1 MNVMAESYTIIYML
15 GAVIAALVLV
25 MSTFFILKS
34 IRRAKEIG
42 MDMSVIKETVR
53 NSAIFSIV
61 PSIPIVIGIGI
72 MMQYLGLAISW
83 IRLEVIGALQYEI
96 IAMNQVFTPGEVA
109 TASTVATALVIMT
122 VSILSGPLFNALFY
136 KRYQKRLAALQSKN
150 AHLMEI
156 ITGALLGGLF
166 SGILSAMIV
175 AGFFSIGT
183 PTIAKD
189 TGVATYGEVTLITF
203 FSSCLIM
210 AICGLLIKKMGW
222 KWLESYALPLTI
234 VGALVVSYIAVSVF
248 N

>member
-1 MNVMAESYTIIYML
+1 MADSFVVVYVL
-15 GAVIAALVLV
+15 GGVIAALVLL
-25 MSTFFILKS
+25 MSLFFLRKS

-42 MDMSVIKETVR
+42 MDMAVVKETMR

-109 TASTVATALVIMT
+109 TASAVATALVIMT

-136 KRYQKRLAALQSKN
+136 KRYQKRLASLQSKN
-150 AHLMEI
+150 AKLMDGL
-156 ITGALLGGLF
+156 TGALLGGLF
-166 SGILSAMIV
+166 SGILSAMLM
-175 AGFFSIGT
+175 AGFFTFGS

-189 TGVATYGEVTLITF
+189 TGVATYGEVTVITF
-203 FSSCLIM
+203 LSSCVIM
-210 AICGLLIKKMGW
+210 SLCGILIKKLNW

-234 VGALVVSYIAVSVF
+234 VGSLAVAYLSVSLI
-248 N
+248 

>member
-1 MNVMAESYTIIYML
+1 MAGSYTVIYLM
-15 GAVIAALVLV
+15 GGVIAVLVLA
-25 MSTFFILKS
+25 MSLFFIVKS
-34 IRRAKEIG
+34 VKRAKEIG

-61 PSIPIVIGIGI
+61 PSIPIVIGVGI

-109 TASTVATALVIMT
+109 TAATVATALVVMT
-122 VSILSGPLFNALFY
+122 ISILSGPLFNALFY
-136 KRYQKRLAALQSKN
+136 KHYQKRLAALQEKN
-150 AHLMEI
+150 AHLMET

-166 SGILSAMIV
+166 SGILSAMLM
-175 AGFFSIGT
+175 AGFFTIGT
-183 PTIAKD
+183 PTVAKD

-210 AICGLLIKKMGW
+210 SLCGLLIKKLNW

-234 VGALVVSYIAVSVF
+234 VGALEVSYVAVATMY
-248 N
+248 